1 MKEKCSIIIPGS
13 YDPVT
18 LGHLDIIK
26 RASEKY
32 EEVYAVVFTNP
43 NKTYRFPVED
53 RARMLLLA
61 TEELENVLVSYS
73 NGLVIDYMV
82 DHEISKIIKGYR
94 TELDLPWELEQAE
107 WNKKHGGFDTELWK
121 CREGLEEVSST
132 RVREALDSGASVENL
147 LPKPVAEYIRSKTEK
162 TG

>member
-1 MKEKCSIIIPGS
+1 MKEKISVIIPGS

-18 LGHLDIIK
+18 LGHADIIR

-43 NKTYRFPVED
+43 NKTYRFSVED
-53 RARMLLLA
+53 RARMLMLA
-61 TEELENVLVSYS
+61 TDELPNVLVSYS

-94 TELDLPWELEQAE
+94 TEADLPWETEQAE

-121 CREGLEEVSST
+121 CREGLEDISST
-132 RVREALDSGASVENL
+132 RVRKALDLGEPLDSL
-147 LPKPVAEYIRSKTEK
+147 LPKSVEDYLRALK
-162 TG
+162 